1 MFDHLSH
8 LRSSSVVALPK
19 LGRVSYFRVDAVVE
33 KDEGEEGQDT
43 GHEDLGPVSAEHDVP
58 LVSHDLGGD
67 EEVLV
72 VPGIRLV
79 QFFRPELEKSA
90 DVDRPG
96 VKVAK
101 IFFFSIK
108 DDEAKIS

>member
-1 MFDHLSH
+1 MFGNLCH

-33 KDEGEEGQDT
+33 KDESEEGQDA

-67 EEVLV
+67 EQVLV

-96 VKVAK
+96 VKV
-101 IFFFSIK
+101 IK
-108 DDEAKIS
+108 LFNFVADDEAK